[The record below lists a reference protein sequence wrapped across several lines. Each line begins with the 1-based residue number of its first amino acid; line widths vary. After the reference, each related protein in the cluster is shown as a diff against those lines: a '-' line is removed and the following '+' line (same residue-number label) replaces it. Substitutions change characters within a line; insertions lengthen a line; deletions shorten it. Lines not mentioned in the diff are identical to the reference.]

1 MRFLSSTLLASALV
15 LTSLICSPAFANDPP
30 KKPAAKEEPPK
41 PKFNYAEEDGEHG
54 RSGYVYKHVVKP
66 AFEEPKELPKAEPK
80 EAHKPEPKDS
90 HGKKDD
96 HGKPDDHGKKDDHGK
111 PDDHGKKDDGHGAP
125 KKEEKKDDGHGAP
138 PKKEEKKKDDGH
150 GAPKKDD
157 GHGGGHGG
165 GHGKEDK
172 KPAVAP
178 VSAVYDPA
186 IIKLDGNNRPH
197 TPVMFTNKF
206 ADYFVCHKTIK
217 DKYRETVLAEMNT
230 FADRMGLPR
239 AQDMPCMIKIAK
251 PNTKFPGSVYI
262 EFYTDV
268 KAEKECIKK
277 GECGST
283 RLMMLHPKDKT
294 GIKSKDIYRSYVLTD
309 EKKFR
314 RANFCVSPDGQ
325 LLGEKH
331 CYVVLNPDWLFN

>member
-1 MRFLSSTLLASALV
+1 MRFSSSTLLATALV
-15 LTSLICSPAFANDPP
+15 LASLIGMPALANDPP

-41 PKFNYAEEDGEHG
+41 PKFEYVEEEGELG
-54 RSGYVYKHVVKP
+54 RGGYIYKRVAKP
-66 AFEEPKELPKAEPK
+66 KFEEPKEVPKAEPK
-80 EAHKPEPKDS
+80 EAHKPEAKDE
-90 HGKKDD
+90 
-96 HGKPDDHGKKDDHGK
+96 HGKKDDHGK

-150 GAPKKDD
+150 GDPKKDAKKDD

-165 GHGKEDK
+165 GHGKEEK
-172 KPAVAP
+172 KPAVPA
-178 VSAVYDPA
+178 VSAVYDSA
-186 IIKLDGNNRPH
+186 VIKLDGNNRPL

-217 DKYRETVLAEMNT
+217 NKYRETVLAEMNT

-251 PNTKFPGSVYI
+251 PNTKFPGAVFI
-262 EFYTDV
+262 EFYVDD
-268 KAEKECIKK
+268 KAEKQCIKL

-283 RLMMLHPKDKT
+283 RLMMLFPKDKT
-294 GIKSKDIYRSYVLTD
+294 GIKSKEIFRSYVLTD

-314 RANFCVSPDGQ
+314 RANFCVNPDGQ
-325 LLGEKH
+325 LMGEKH
-331 CYVVLNPDWLFN
+331 CYVALNPDWLFN

>member
-1 MRFLSSTLLASALV
+1 MRFLSSTLLAVAIAL
-15 LTSLICSPAFANDPP
+15 TNLIGSPAFANDPP

-41 PKFNYAEEDGEHG
+41 PKFDYAEEEGEHG

-66 AFEEPKELPKAEPK
+66 KFEEPKELPKAEPK
-80 EAHKPEPKDS
+80 EVHKAEPKDS

-96 HGKPDDHGKKDDHGK
+96 HGKPDDHA
-111 PDDHGKKDDGHGAP
+111 KKDDGHGTP

-138 PKKEEKKKDDGH
+138 PKKDEK
-150 GAPKKDD
+150 KKDD

-165 GHGKEDK
+165 GHGKEEK
-172 KPAVAP
+172 KPAVPAVSP
-178 VSAVYDPA
+178 VYDSAV
-186 IIKLDGNNRPH
+186 IKLDGNNRPL

-251 PNTKFPGSVYI
+251 PNTKFPGAVYI
-262 EFYTDV
+262 EFYVDEL
-268 KAEKECIKK
+268 AEKACIKK
-277 GECGST
+277 GECSST

-325 LLGEKH
+325 FLGEKH
-331 CYVVLNPDWLFN
+331 CYVVLLSLIHI